1 MGHKKALTFI
11 NALYVGDVD
20 FLLNSC
26 ISAVYKIIDCC
37 NK

>member
-1 MGHKKALTFI
+1 MGHKKALTFM

-26 ISAVYKIIDCC
+26 ISAVYKIIGSR